1 MISRRTESVRAVVG
15 VTSNRLLADGVHR
28 DWLRRKYVQAL
39 VRYAGV
45 ACVILPTID
54 ADDAEGDGDLSIMGR
69 LDGLILTG
77 DESNIDPA
85 IFSWSASRR
94 LKPTGHAD
102 VQAGV
107 RDRPRDRLSAGAIE
121 KAVALGMPILGICR
135 GLQELNVYFGG
146 TLHPSLSEWR
156 LESGQMHAEK
166 AGLPRDRQYDI
177 AHSVKLCPDGVLLPI
192 AGAIEAHVNSL
203 HNQGIERLAA
213 ALKPEAWASDGLIEA
228 ASVIGAPTL
237 QIGVQWHP
245 EWHVETDSLSKQ
257 LFNAFGEACVT
268 YRLRSDRGVL

>member
-1 MISRRTESVRAVVG
+1 MISQRTEARAVVG

-45 ACVILPTID
+45 ACAILPTID
-54 ADDAEGDGDLSIMGR
+54 AEDAELDNDLTIMNR
-69 LDGLILTG
+69 LDGLMLTG
-77 DESNIDPA
+77 DESNIDPV
-85 IFSWSASRR
+85 ILTSSASGR
-94 LKPTGHAD
+94 LRATSQHD
-102 VQAGV
+102 IQAGV
-107 RDRPRDRLSAGAIE
+107 RDRPRDRLSAAAIE

-146 TLHPSLSEWR
+146 TLYPSLSEWG
-156 LESGQMHAEK
+156 LQSGQMHAEK
-166 AGLPRDRQYDI
+166 AGLPRDRQYDT
-177 AHSVKLCPDGVLLPI
+177 AHTVKFCPDGVLLPI
-192 AGAIEAHVNSL
+192 AGAAEAHVNSL

-228 ASVIGAPTL
+228 ASVTGGPTL

-245 EWHVETDSLSKQ
+245 EWHVETDPLSKQ
-257 LFNAFGEACVT
+257 LFSAFGAACVT
-268 YRLRSDRGVL
+268 YRSESGRGRL